1 MPPGLSHDQEA
12 YHALQLLAAV
22 PLIMVLGH
30 ADTTLTS
37 TIGAKKSVILGGHTM
52 VYCPISKGPS
62 VGITMT
68 MKQRLSMVSQDRYIL
83 PRADV
88 LILSAST

>member
-1 MPPGLSHDQEA
+1 MLGGLSHDQEA
-12 YHALQLLAAV
+12 YHPLQSPVAV

-37 TIGAKKSVILGGHTM
+37 TIGAKKLVILGGHTM
-52 VYCPISKGPS
+52 VYYPISRTPS

-68 MKQRLSMVSQDRYIL
+68 MTRLSMVFQGRYIL
-83 PRADV
+83 LRADV
-88 LILSAST
+88 VILSAST